1 MLSFRN
7 FLGRSYYKVR
17 IIITFSAVTIILV
30 IIMSRVGYI
39 FIKDLYLNQLSEQVN
54 IITKMIS
61 SHLDKKY
68 LEFFNVGIPT
78 KSADDYFLE
87 QFYKNS
93 DAKFISEIF
102 IFDEE
107 LKIVIHSDPMKTR
120 GETEPKLFLNQK
132 EIYDLNVTDAVTSLP
147 FKGDDGNWYLWG
159 FCRLNNKYWLAVRE
173 SAVRFEKVESFSTLF
188 WFIGSGGILLTILVS
203 FFVAKKITQPIDS
216 LVEFSGEIGKGNFKV
231 HAPQKMKG
239 EFDILTKS
247 MNNMKLSLAENH
259 REREKILA
267 QIAHEI
273 RNPLGGIELL
283 ANLVKENLS
292 SQKIT
297 VSQNG
302 SLKEELPDEL
312 ESIQQF
318 EKNKDYLNKIL
329 KEINILKSLITSYL
343 SYSRPVPS
351 NPSWI
356 ILPELLNE
364 VKDIF
369 RERLNKKDIH
379 LSIASDLNIIYFDED
394 HLRQILVNLFA
405 NSLESLR
412 ANGIITVKSYKKL
425 NQWIISVGDNG
436 PGIAENDLQRVFDPF
451 FTTKKN
457 GTGLG
462 LAISKKLCLENN
474 AELHVQNNAEKGATF
489 TLVKNI
495 VQQTDKI
502 SNKRSV

>member
-1 MLSFRN
+1 
-7 FLGRSYYKVR
+7 
-17 IIITFSAVTIILV
+17 
-30 IIMSRVGYI
+30 MSRVGYV
-39 FIKDLYLNQLSEQVN
+39 FIRDLYLNQLGEQVN
-54 IITKMIS
+54 IVTKMIS

-68 LEFFNVGIPT
+68 LEFFSVGIPT
-78 KSADDYFLE
+78 KSADDYFRE

-93 DAKFISEIF
+93 DSKFISEIF

-107 LKIVIHSDPMKTR
+107 FKIVVHSDPMKTR

-132 EIYDLNVTDAVTSLP
+132 EIFDLVVNEALPSLP

-159 FCRLNNKYWLAVRE
+159 FSRLNTKYWLAVRE
-173 SAVRFEKVESFSTLF
+173 SAARFEKVESFSTLF
-188 WFIGSGGILLTILVS
+188 WLIGLGGILLTILVS
-203 FFVAKKITQPIDS
+203 LFVAKKITQPIDI
-216 LVEFSGEIGKGNFKV
+216 LVEFSGEIGKGNFKIN
-231 HAPQKMKG
+231 APEKMKG
-239 EFDILTKS
+239 EFNILTRA
-247 MNNMKLSLAENH
+247 MDNMKLSLAENH

-292 SQKIT
+292 SQKIA

-302 SLKEELPDEL
+302 SLKEEIPDEF
-312 ESIQQF
+312 ESIEQF

-329 KEINILKSLITSYL
+329 KEINVLKSLITSYL
-343 SYSRPVPS
+343 NFSRPVPA

-369 RERLNKKDIH
+369 IDRLNEKDLH
-379 LSIASDLNIIYFDED
+379 LFINSDLNILYFDED
-394 HLRQILVNLFA
+394 HLRQLLVNLVA
-405 NSLESLR
+405 NSVEALR
-412 ANGIITVKSYKKL
+412 DGGIITIKSYKKL
-425 NQWIISVGDNG
+425 NQWVISVSDNG
-436 PGIAENDLQRVFDPF
+436 PGIAENDLQFVFDPF

-474 AELHVQNNAEKGATF
+474 AELTAQNNPGKGAMF
-489 TLVKNI
+489 TIIKNAE
-495 VQQTDKI
+495 QQTNII
-502 SNKRSV
+502 SNKRSD

>member
-1 MLSFRN
+1 MLSFRKFIGN
-7 FLGRSYYKVR
+7 SYYKIRV
-17 IIITFSAVTIILV
+17 IITFGVVTIILV
-30 IIMSRVGYI
+30 VIMSRVGYV
-39 FIKDLYLNQLSEQVN
+39 FIKDLYLNQLGEQVS
-54 IITKMIS
+54 IVTKMIS

-78 KSADDYFLE
+78 KSADDYFRE

-93 DAKFISEIF
+93 DSKYISEIF

-107 LKIVIHSDPMKTR
+107 FKIVVHSDPMKAR

-132 EIYDLNVTDAVTSLP
+132 EIYDLVVNEAVPSLP

-159 FCRLNNKYWLAVRE
+159 FSRLNTKYWLAVRE

-188 WFIGSGGILLTILVS
+188 WFIGLGGILLTILVS

-216 LVEFSGEIGKGNFKV
+216 LVEFSGEIGKGNFKIN
-231 HAPQKMKG
+231 APEKMKG
-239 EFDILTKS
+239 EFDILTRA
-247 MNNMKLSLAENH
+247 MDNMKFSLAENH
-259 REREKILA
+259 KEREKILA

-292 SQKIT
+292 SQKIA

-302 SLKEELPDEL
+302 SLKEELPDEF
-312 ESIQQF
+312 ESSQQL
-318 EKNKDYLNKIL
+318 EKNKEYLNRIL
-329 KEINILKSLITSYL
+329 KEINVLKSLITSYL
-343 SYSRPVPS
+343 SYSRPVPA

-356 ILPELLNE
+356 ILHDLLKE

-369 RERLNKKDIH
+369 KAQIKDKDQHIVVNPE
-379 LSIASDLNIIYFDED
+379 LNIHYFDED
-394 HLRQILVNLFA
+394 HLRQILLNLVT
-405 NSLESLR
+405 NSIESLP
-412 ANGIITVKSYKKL
+412 AGGIISIKSYKRQ
-425 NQWIISVGDNG
+425 NQWIISVSDNG
-436 PGIAENDLQRVFDPF
+436 PGIAENDLQHVFDPF

-474 AELHVQNNAEKGATF
+474 AEIQVQNNSNKGVTF
-489 TLVKNI
+489 TVTKNSEP
-495 VQQTDKI
+495 QTK
-502 SNKRSV
+502 KL